1 MRTKSTTHSLLR
13 RGVTTILFGLRLCPS
28 VAGWT
33 SMRPGFRNRNIGF
46 VGLLLLIGTLFC
58 NVPGLAATLASID
71 VLPANPTVAVRHT
84 QAFTTVG
91 TFETAGFNRRIGQ
104 RQGERC

>member
-1 MRTKSTTHSLLR
+1 MRSTSTTQFLLR
-13 RGVTTILFGLRLCPS
+13 RGVTKILARLRLCPPAA
-28 VAGWT
+28 VRT
-33 SMRPGFRNRNIGF
+33 SMRPRFRNRNIGF

-71 VLPANPTVAVRHT
+71 VLPANPTVTVRHT
-84 QAFTTVG
+84 QAFTAVG
-91 TFETAGFNRRIGQ
+91 TFETAGFNERIGQ